1 MSYKRVLT
9 GSFEIKPP
17 LPWGVY
23 HHLDQMDEDKDCVL
37 KFVEDIKQVDREE
50 GQLIQRSA
58 TGIVPATG
66 EAWRDPAIEIRA
78 LAWEVEQRESL
89 LVGAMYSVG
98 EDGPLDTWRHYTNC
112 DGRLVSDQA
121 ILVWPDGRRAY
132 QAVPHSSL
140 PGCETYS
147 GDVLVLGSDGP
158 TAWFSPIDPA
168 QIITG
173 PPWQR

>member
-23 HHLDQMDEDKDCVL
+23 HHLDQMDEAKDCVL
-37 KFVEDIKQVDREE
+37 KFVEDVKQVDREE

-66 EAWRDPAIEIRA
+66 QAWRDPAVELRA
-78 LAWEVEQRESL
+78 LAWEVEQRKSL
-89 LVGAMYSVG
+89 LIGAMYSVG
-98 EDGPLDTWRHYTNC
+98 EDGPLDTWRYYTNC
-112 DGRLVSDQA
+112 DGRIVSDQA

-132 QAVPHSSL
+132 QTIPRSEL
-140 PGCETYS
+140 PGQETLT
-147 GDVLVLGSDGP
+147 GDALVLGSDGP

>member
-17 LPWGVY
+17 LQWGVY

-37 KFVEDIKQVDREE
+37 KFVEDIEQVNRAE
-50 GQLIQRSA
+50 GQLIRRSA
-58 TGIVPATG
+58 TGIIPATG
-66 EAWRDPAIEIRA
+66 QAWRDPSVEIGEIAA
-78 LAWEVEQRESL
+78 LCQRLGSV

-132 QAVPHSSL
+132 QAIPRSEL
-140 PGCETYS
+140 PGQETLT
-147 GDVLVLGSDGP
+147 GFALVLGSDGP

-168 QIITG
+168 QIITA